1 MALAGLAHLD
11 LAARGEAKALFGAG
25 FGLQFGHFASPV
37 AARSRVR
44 MKEPPRHAL
53 SPGGSKRRRYT
64 RHAGICKRAAI
75 GPSDRMKL
83 PRPLLHAAR
92 IANEVLF
99 YPALVVVRGE
109 LAPVEPDAFGWLAGI
124 NDKLLHFAA
133 YFGLSVM
140 AGAAVRRRK
149 TAILGASAWCCWAAR
164 WKSSRAMWGAILR
177 FMTNRPTSRA
187 CLPALFVPDS
197 L

>member
-1 MALAGLAHLD
+1 
-11 LAARGEAKALFGAG
+11 
-25 FGLQFGHFASPV
+25 
-37 AARSRVR
+37 
-44 MKEPPRHAL
+44 
-53 SPGGSKRRRYT
+53 
-64 RHAGICKRAAI
+64 
-75 GPSDRMKL
+75 MKL

-92 IANEVLF
+92 IADEVLF

-149 TAILGASAWCCWAAR
+149 TAILAGLGLVLLGGAGSHPGLCGAR
-164 WKSSRAMWGAILR
+164 SFGL
-177 FMTNRPTSRA
+177 
-187 CLPALFVPDS
+187 
-197 L
+197 

>member
-1 MALAGLAHLD
+1 
-11 LAARGEAKALFGAG
+11 
-25 FGLQFGHFASPV
+25 
-37 AARSRVR
+37 
-44 MKEPPRHAL
+44 
-53 SPGGSKRRRYT
+53 
-64 RHAGICKRAAI
+64 
-75 GPSDRMKL
+75 MKL

-92 IANEVLF
+92 IADEVLF

-149 TAILGASAWCCWAAR
+149 TAILGASAWCCWAALEVIQGYVGR
-164 WKSSRAMWGAILR
+164 DPSVYDEYANVAGVLAGTICARFIVEHLR
-177 FMTNRPTSRA
+177 RRLA
-187 CLPALFVPDS
+187 YW
-197 L
+197 